1 MGWWGRRPGPASSLW
16 GDEMPAQMVHLV
28 LGLAAIIA
36 AVVLAATKS
45 IAGSDAIVLISAVSG
60 VMLGSSSVKMGNGAS

>member
-36 AVVLAATKS
+36 AVVLAVTQS
-45 IAGSDAIVLISAVSG
+45 IAGSDAIVFISAVSG
-60 VMLGSSSVKMGNGAS
+60 VMLGSSSVKMGKGAP

>member
-1 MGWWGRRPGPASSLW
+1 
-16 GDEMPAQMVHLV
+16 MVHLV

-36 AVVLAATKS
+36 AVVLAVTKS

-60 VMLGSSSVKMGNGAS
+60 VMLGSSSVKMGRGAP

>member
-1 MGWWGRRPGPASSLW
+1 
-16 GDEMPAQMVHLV
+16 MPAQMVHLV

-36 AVVLAATKS
+36 AVILAVTQS

-60 VMLGSSSVKMGNGAS
+60 VMLGSSSVKMGRGAS

>member
-1 MGWWGRRPGPASSLW
+1 MGWWGRRPGPALLLW
-16 GDEMPAQMVHLV
+16 GDQMPAQMVHLV

-36 AVVLAATKS
+36 AVVLAVTKS

-60 VMLGSSSVKMGNGAS
+60 VMLGSSSVKMGRGAP